1 MVDVPLASR
10 VVEVIATNAVGGR
23 VEFRYGSGYVVG
35 GGVVLTAA
43 HVVHDADEILVRDTR
58 KAQRPAVIELIGDP
72 DGADLALLR
81 VDLGVAYPRLPV
93 AQIRRDSPIAE
104 TITDG
109 HTVGYPKY
117 KEVSTPDGPM
127 RETAGLDGTISA
139 SSNLITGALSLHCV
153 TGPSNWSA
161 PPHPGDNPWSG
172 MSGAPVFS
180 GPHLLG
186 VVTRYP
192 PREGPATLTVTPLT
206 VLEARPDADAW
217 WRRLGVDPG
226 QPLPCLPSQPARP
239 IAGVPAMRGPATRR
253 LVVAGLVTVGLLTVG
268 LVPLGARVLAG
279 FPPLSDTPASQPTGS
294 PPATTSP
301 TPPAATPT
309 PTPSAGASPE
319 KRRRVETVVVNFEE
333 PGRTRDGTVT
343 IGVTSV
349 VGNFTGPDG
358 SVWAGGGGVGPG
370 GGGVAV
376 RPDPD
381 AEPGRSVG
389 GMVDLYVRTPT
400 LTCRRHGL
408 VLGEDLV
415 VIEPGGDWIQVV
427 LIRVDPEPRGSWAE
441 SELPPLDVT
450 FEVIQGDGEPPSSS
464 RVCA

>member
-1 MVDVPLASR
+1 ASR

-23 VEFRYGSGYVVG
+23 VEVRYGSGYVVG

-109 HTVGYPKY
+109 HTVGYPKH

-226 QPLPCLPSQPARP
+226 QPLPRLPSQPAPP

-309 PTPSAGASPE
+309 PTPSAG
-319 KRRRVETVVVNFEE
+319 
-333 PGRTRDGTVT
+333 
-343 IGVTSV
+343 
-349 VGNFTGPDG
+349 
-358 SVWAGGGGVGPG
+358 
-370 GGGVAV
+370 
-376 RPDPD
+376 
-381 AEPGRSVG
+381 
-389 GMVDLYVRTPT
+389 
-400 LTCRRHGL
+400 
-408 VLGEDLV
+408 
-415 VIEPGGDWIQVV
+415 
-427 LIRVDPEPRGSWAE
+427 
-441 SELPPLDVT
+441 
-450 FEVIQGDGEPPSSS
+450 
-464 RVCA
+464 